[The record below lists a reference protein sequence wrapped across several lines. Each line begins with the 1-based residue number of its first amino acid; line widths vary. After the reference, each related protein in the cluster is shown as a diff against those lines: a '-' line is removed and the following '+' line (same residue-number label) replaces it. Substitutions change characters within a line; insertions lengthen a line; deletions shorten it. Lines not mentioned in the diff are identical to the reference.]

1 MNGSGKAVADA
12 ARRRLVA
19 DRARL
24 KVPQEQIARDGNLPR
39 GTVAYAGGTDSRSL
53 SLATFVSYARG
64 LYGRPA
70 WKALRDAEEE
80 VYGDE

>member
-1 MNGSGKAVADA
+1 MIDAKQVAEA
-12 ARRRLVA
+12 ARQRLRE

-24 KVPQEQIARDGNLPR
+24 KVPQETIARDGGVPR
-39 GTVAYAGGTDSRSL
+39 GTIAYADGRDSRSL
-53 SLATFVSYARG
+53 SLATFIGYARG

-70 WKALRDAEEE
+70 WKALRDAEEG